1 MSLQIFLYLETT
13 AKVRRSGLNNS
24 YILQPPVKPNSYP
37 SCHYSVSYYNRT
49 CGSKSELNA
58 ADYTKQKVKCQLLS
72 YPVDVLHLWYDL
84 TRSHLKE
91 LGCGIQTAS
100 AFTGWLVQS
109 DTALGIPALFF
120 FFSPCML
127 VSPQCPPSCRNKD
140 RLCCSWHFSL

>member
-13 AKVRRSGLNNS
+13 AKVRRSGLKNS

-58 ADYTKQKVKCQLLS
+58 ADYKTKSKMPAPILS
-72 YPVDVLHLWYDL
+72 CRCSTFMIWSNMFPPQGAGLWDPDCLCLHWMA
-84 TRSHLKE
+84 RAKWHCPGHS
-91 LGCGIQTAS
+91 CSFI
-100 AFTGWLVQS
+100 
-109 DTALGIPALFF
+109 